1 MIYGFD
7 SFMWIIYT
15 EQSPP
20 PALQKYDAIIWT
32 SPTCSYKLVIYCL
45 SSVNR
50 DGIINTIVY
59 NVPVYI
65 FKIQIYN
72 FVS

>member
-7 SFMWIIYT
+7 LFVRIIYT

-32 SPTCSYKLVIYCL
+32 SPTCSYKLVISCL

-50 DGIINTIVY
+50 DGIINNTVY

-65 FKIQIYN
+65 FKTQIHN

>member
-7 SFMWIIYT
+7 LFVQIIYT

-32 SPTCSYKLVIYCL
+32 SPTCSYKLVISCL
-45 SSVNR
+45 SSVNTR
-50 DGIINTIVY
+50 WHH
-59 NVPVYI
+59 
-65 FKIQIYN
+65 
-72 FVS
+72 